1 MKIGSKTNVIMR
13 QFGRVTEEKVIQS
26 KGGHL
31 LKMTI
36 MGEGSG
42 HHLDCVTGVK
52 LIRHDVLLKFTC
64 IVGVYLKVKGGIE
77 VIQVQAEVPLFLS
90 RIETAQ
96 LSGQLE
102 GAQIEQVVT
111 CTLILQ
117 VVAVVHWQRTL
128 VSKEKE
134 KEKEDKS
141 AQQMTLL
148 YDLFVCVCVC
158 FCVCCTCGSQTS
170 VEVLGHKSIGAKSN
184 RAKLQSSVG
193 GDECSLR
200 QTLSVLLHV
209 VLPGTLTGAARGE
222 EVAQVTGSTLQA
234 HAQLVRRTA
243 KVDTAAVGGHIL
255 DDHLPQQ

>member
-42 HHLDCVTGVK
+42 HNLDCVTGVK
-52 LIRHDVLLKFTC
+52 LIRHDVFLEFTC
-64 IVGVYLKVKGGIE
+64 IVGVHLKVKGWIE
-77 VIQVQAEVPLFLS
+77 VIQVQAQVPLFLS
-90 RIETAQ
+90 RLETAQ

-117 VVAVVHWQRTL
+117 VVAVVHWQRAL
-128 VSKEKE
+128 VNNEKE

-148 YDLFVCVCVC
+148 YDLFVCVCVSV
-158 FCVCCTCGSQTS
+158 FVCAVPAG
-170 VEVLGHKSIGAKSN
+170 L
-184 RAKLQSSVG
+184 KL
-193 GDECSLR
+193 R
-200 QTLSVLLHV
+200 
-209 VLPGTLTGAARGE
+209 
-222 EVAQVTGSTLQA
+222 
-234 HAQLVRRTA
+234 
-243 KVDTAAVGGHIL
+243 
-255 DDHLPQQ
+255 